1 MDNNVIR
8 NRFDSLVS
16 LRKTIDQT
24 FQFIEKYIVP
34 YRGEFFKPE
43 LSELEVQWR
52 RRQIYDSTA
61 VNAANLLASTMHAGL
76 TSPSI
81 KWFDLTFRDPK
92 LRENKPAMEWLEECG
107 DLMYQALNDSDFNVE
122 AAEIYL
128 DLTSFGTAVIT
139 EEAESDAEWQG
150 LDFTALPVREC
161 YFEPDSKGGIL
172 RLFRLLRYTKLQIE
186 DKFDVL
192 PPSLDLDPS
201 DGDVDTKYDIVFC
214 IYQRKEK
221 KNADITRML
230 APKERP
236 WGYKYVL
243 HNSGESLGEEGGYYE
258 MPGFIVRWQ
267 KVSGARWGF
276 SPAFVALSDIL
287 QLNEVVK
294 QTSES
299 RAKVIDPA
307 TITTER
313 GLLGDLDLSA
323 GGLTM
328 VQSMDELRAFES
340 GARFDQ
346 ADAEIE
352 RLQQSIRRTFYLD
365 KLELKDSP
373 AMTATEVRER
383 IQRMQR
389 FLGPVLG
396 RLQTDFLDPLIKRTF
411 MIMLRAG
418 QLPEQPESVAGME
431 MDIEY
436 TGPLPRSQ
444 KAETADSIEQWLLSM
459 VGVAEFYPDMLDV
472 ADTDV
477 IPRKLAELRG
487 VPASA
492 LKSEEEV
499 EALREA
505 RAQAQQ
511 AAADIEQTR
520 ALGEATEAMGAGV
533 AAHPEE
539 QATGP
544 VAVPGGQ

>member
-1 MDNNVIR
+1 METATIR
-8 NRFDSLVS
+8 NRFDQLVS
-16 LRKTIDQT
+16 LRKTLDQT
-24 FQFIEKYIVP
+24 LQFIEKYVVP

-43 LSELEVQWR
+43 SSEHEVQWR

-61 VNAANLLASTMHAGL
+61 VVAANLLASTMHAGL

-81 KWFDLTFRDPK
+81 KWFDLTYRDPK
-92 LRENKPAMEWLEECG
+92 MRENKAAMEWLENCG
-107 DLMYQALNDSDFNVE
+107 DLIYQALNDSDFNVE

-128 DLTSFGTAVIT
+128 DLTSFGTAIIT
-139 EEAESDAEWQG
+139 EEAESHTEWEG

-172 RLFRLLRYTKLQIE
+172 RLYRLLRFTKLQIE
-186 DKFDVL
+186 DKFGEL
-192 PPSLDLDPS
+192 PPSLVDNEE
-201 DGDVDTKYDIVFC
+201 GDVDTKYDIVFC
-214 IYQRKEK
+214 VYKRKDK
-221 KNADITRML
+221 QDADITGML

-236 WGYKYVL
+236 WGYKYVM
-243 HNSGESLGEEGGYYE
+243 HNSGENIGEEGGYYE
-258 MPGFIVRWQ
+258 MPGFIIRWQ

-294 QTSES
+294 QTSEA
-299 RAKVIDPA
+299 RAKAIDPA

-313 GLLGDLDLSA
+313 GLIGDLDLNA

-328 VQSMDELRAFES
+328 VQSMDEIAPFES
-340 GARFDQ
+340 AARFDQ

-352 RLQQSIRRTFYLD
+352 RLQSSIRRTFYLD
-365 KLELKDSP
+365 KLELKTSP
-373 AMTATEVRER
+373 AMTATEVRQR
-383 IQRMQR
+383 IQELQR

-396 RLQTDFLDPLIKRTF
+396 RLQADFLDPLIKRTF

-418 QLPEQPESVAGME
+418 QLPEQPESVADQE

-444 KAETADSIEQWLLSM
+444 KGETADSIEQWLLSM
-459 VGVAEFYPDMLDV
+459 VGVAEFYPAMLDV
-472 ADTDV
+472 ADEDV

-492 LKSEEEV
+492 LKSEDEV
-499 EALREA
+499 EEIREK
-505 RAQAQQ
+505 RAAAQQ

-520 ALGEATEAMGAGV
+520 ALGEATEQMGAG
-533 AAHPEE
+533 AAAQESP
-539 QATGP
+539 TGP
-544 VAVPGGQ
+544 VAVPGAGG